1 MDGENI
7 VRPETASVAEP
18 VSTGDVP
25 KVEVK
30 VEPPQPLTAE
40 AIQKMIADETEKV
53 RRSIQ
58 SEKDKAIAEVERRAD
73 RRIREAE
80 TERLTV
86 ESSLGELDEDT
97 RTRIE
102 LAKYRARERNSQ
114 DSNREEQGRQS
125 VLKAYDDF
133 NANMTQYITELG
145 IDPNKIELGDST
157 ETLLVKQRRVLA
169 QIGKVQKEATKAEKE
184 SVQKTV
190 KDEVA
195 KARRELGL
203 DSNDTSVSTVNS
215 AEYTGIPTKPE
226 DFRKWIEKMP
236 QEEYEKKWASKVTKM
251 RREGLI

>member
-1 MDGENI
+1 MTVDGI
-7 VRPETASVAEP
+7 VQKTETASTTEQ
-18 VSTGDVP
+18 VSQSVP
-25 KVEVK
+25 PKETK
-30 VEPPQPLTAE
+30 VEPPQPLTPE

-97 RTRIE
+97 KTRIE
-102 LAKYRARERNSQ
+102 LAKYRARERTSQ
-114 DSNREEQGRQS
+114 DSNREEQARQS

-133 NANMTQYITELG
+133 NTNMTQYITDLG

-184 SVQKTV
+184 SLKKTV
-190 KDEVA
+190 TDEIA

-203 DSNDTSVSTVNS
+203 DSVDSSVSAVNS

-236 QEEYEKKWASKVTKM
+236 QDEYEKKWASKVTKM